1 MTRGKRS
8 FGEVSKLPSGRY
20 RARYR
25 ELNGH
30 RVSAPNT
37 FATRGR
43 SGPVAYPQASRAAQ
57 GGLDRHGHRDA

>member
-37 FATRGR
+37 FATRGE
-43 SGPVAYPQASRAAQ
+43 A
-57 GGLDRHGHRDA
+57 DRWLTLR